1 VVAGTKAREPLAVEA
16 DGTLGAAAWSRL
28 YQAGGIAALIT
39 VLLIPIQFAVF
50 IANPFPDSVTGW
62 FKLLQ
67 GNPMAGLIDLDL
79 LLVVDNVLLV
89 AIALALYVALR
100 PTSPTMTTIA
110 TGLWLLSIAMFIAA
124 NPAIGMLSLSD
135 QFAGAT
141 SEAQRSI
148 VVAAGQALLA
158 GWEGTA
164 FQVGY
169 VGGQVAGIIIGLA
182 MLGSDR
188 FGRAIPYTLILGNL
202 VGFGLYLPA
211 IGPAVSAFS
220 GLVLWAW
227 YCLVARRLFQ
237 LAGASKPVA
246 HR

>member
-1 VVAGTKAREPLAVEA
+1 
-16 DGTLGAAAWSRL
+16 
-28 YQAGGIAALIT
+28 
-39 VLLIPIQFAVF
+39 
-50 IANPFPDSVTGW
+50 
-62 FKLLQ
+62 
-67 GNPMAGLIDLDL
+67 
-79 LLVVDNVLLV
+79 
-89 AIALALYVALR
+89 VALR

-135 QFAGAT
+135 QFATAT
-141 SEAQRSI
+141 SEAQRSMA
-148 VVAAGQALLA
+148 VAAGQALLA

-182 MLGSDR
+182 MLRGDR

-211 IGPAVSAFS
+211 IGPAVSVFS

-237 LAGASKPVA
+237 LAGASQPVA